1 MCLFEIGVKR
11 DGRKA
16 VKEGQ
21 QHGDSS
27 VPFWRGVLSYLNYV
41 VTVSLSSSLPTIF

>member
-11 DGRKA
+11 GGRKA

-21 QHGDSS
+21 QLCDSS
-27 VPFWRGVLSYLNYV
+27 VPFSGGGGIV
-41 VTVSLSSSLPTIF
+41 F